1 MNYPVWEIPF
11 ISGAGIIAAIA
22 ILHVFVSHLAIGAG
36 LLLVLTEHKA
46 YREGDERILAYTRRN
61 ARLLI
66 LLSLVIGAL
75 TGVGIWWSIGLVQ
88 PSGTSTLIHVFV
100 WAWAIEWTFFLVEI
114 VSAFVYYYAWDRLDR
129 RTHLTVGWL
138 YFGAAWMSLF
148 VINGIL
154 SFMLTPGDWIE
165 TGSVWDGFFNPT
177 FLPSLVMRTG
187 VVIALAGLYALF
199 TASFI
204 SDNELRSKMVRY
216 ASRWLAPAFFLLPI
230 GGIWFFTQAPSLAR
244 ELAFGEAPTVTFF
257 LAASL
262 GFSIILF
269 SLGFTGSLWQPRRF
283 TPVFATGLLIL
294 GLFVTGTSE
303 WVREAV
309 RKPFIIYDYMY
320 SNSVLLA
327 DTDELRIDGVLQ
339 RARWAEVKEVTPENM
354 VEAGEEYFRLQCSS
368 CHAVEG
374 YNGIGPLVDGWSE
387 QFTYEQLAHLD
398 TLKEFMPP
406 FLGTDEE
413 RRALAAYLASLS
425 DQEETL
431 PASAA
436 TEGILEP

>member
-11 ISGAGIIAAIA
+11 LSGAGVIAAIA

-46 YREGDERILAYTRRN
+46 YREDDERILAYTRRN

-154 SFMLTPGDWIE
+154 SFMLTPGDWID
-165 TGSVWDGFFNPT
+165 TQNVWNGFFNPT
-177 FLPSLVMRTG
+177 FVPSLVMRTG

-204 SDNELRSKMVRY
+204 GEADLRSKMVRY
-216 ASRWLAPAFFLLPI
+216 ASRWLVPAFFLLPL
-230 GGIWFFTQAPSLAR
+230 GGIWFFTQVPGRARDLA
-244 ELAFGEAPTVTFF
+244 LGGSPVVTFF

-262 GFSIILF
+262 VF
-269 SLGFTGSLWQPRRF
+269 SLVVLGLGFAGSLWQPRRF

-303 WVREAV
+303 WVREAI

-320 SNSVLLA
+320 ANSVLVAEA
-327 DTDELRIDGVLQ
+327 DEFRIDGVLQ
-339 RARWAEVKEVTPENM
+339 RARWAEVKEVTAENM
-354 VEAGEEYFRLQCSS
+354 VEAGEEYFRLQCAS
-368 CHAVEG
+368 CHAVDG
-374 YNGIGPLVDGWSE
+374 YNGIRPLVNGWSE
-387 QFTYEQLAHLD
+387 EYTFDQLEHLD
-398 TLKEFMPP
+398 TLKEIMPP

-413 RRALAAYLASLS
+413 RRAVAAYLASLN
-425 DQEETL
+425 DQEEA
-431 PASAA
+431 ASASA
-436 TEGILEP
+436 VTEGILEP